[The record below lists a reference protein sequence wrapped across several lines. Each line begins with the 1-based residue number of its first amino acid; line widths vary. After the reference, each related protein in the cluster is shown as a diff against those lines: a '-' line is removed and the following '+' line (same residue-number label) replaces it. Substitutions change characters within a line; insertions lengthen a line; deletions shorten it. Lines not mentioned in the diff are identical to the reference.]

1 MMNYLLLAAS
11 LLLTWPAAAQ
21 TPAKPTKPAAQAPAS
36 ARKLLPG
43 TWQSTEDKNFVLVIT
58 DKQYIER
65 YAGQPDEARSLRV
78 LDRACDAAPGTK
90 TDGSLYLQTTAAD
103 AADNMCYYL
112 VGVTATRLQLSPVGG
127 RGNTLSFKRLTQ
139 SPSKRQGMP

>member
-1 MMNYLLLAAS
+1 MTNYLLLAAG

-21 TPAKPTKPAAQAPAS
+21 TPAKAAKPAQMAAATPTRA
-36 ARKLLPG
+36 LLKG
-43 TWQSTEDKNFVLVIT
+43 TWQSADDNDFLLVIT

-90 TDGSLYLQTTAAD
+90 SNGSLYLQTT

-127 RGNTLSFKRLTQ
+127 RGNTLTFKRVTQ
-139 SPSKRQGMP
+139 SASKRLGMP